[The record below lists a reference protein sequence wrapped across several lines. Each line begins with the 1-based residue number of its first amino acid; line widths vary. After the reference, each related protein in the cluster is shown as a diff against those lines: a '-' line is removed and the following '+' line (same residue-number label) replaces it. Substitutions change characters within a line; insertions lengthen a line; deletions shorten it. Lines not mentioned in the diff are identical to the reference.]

1 MSFKHKIPMAL
12 ILSRLVAG
20 MVLVVLSLLSLKHFN
35 GIAIALISYGLLSDI
50 FDGIIARQLNVSN
63 EKLRRLD
70 SSADQVFFICTAV
83 AAYIYAPAFF
93 KDNWFKISLLLSAEA
108 LCYLLSF
115 IKFRKEV
122 ATHSIGA
129 KIWTLFLFATLV
141 QVLAQGQST
150 IIFEICFWTGIA
162 SRAEIIAILFT
173 LKKWTND
180 VPSIVHAFQ
189 LRKEKPIK
197 RHKLFNG

>member
-1 MSFKHKIPMAL
+1 MAL
-12 ILSRLVAG
+12 ILSRLVTG
-20 MVLVVLSLLSLKHFN
+20 IVLAVLSFLAPPYFN
-35 GIAIALISYGLLSDI
+35 WIAIILISYGLLSDI
-50 FDGIIARQLNVSN
+50 FDGIIARQVNVSN

-70 SSADQVFFICTAV
+70 SSADQFFFICTAV
-83 AAYIYAPAFF
+83 AAYIYVPSFF
-93 KDNWFKISLLLSAEA
+93 ENNWLKISLLLGVEA
-108 LCYLLSF
+108 LCYLVSF

-141 QVLAQGQST
+141 QVIAQGQS
-150 IIFEICFWTGIA
+150 ILLFEICFWTGIL
-162 SRAEIIAILFT
+162 SRAEIIAILLT

-197 RHKLFNG
+197 RNKLFNG

>member
-1 MSFKHKIPMAL
+1 MLL
-12 ILSRLVAG
+12 IVSRLVAG
-20 MVLVVLSLLSLKHFN
+20 IILVALSFLSLPYFN
-35 GIAIALISYGLLSDI
+35 WIAIILISYGLLSDI
-50 FDGIIARQLNVSN
+50 FDGIIARRLNVSD

-70 SSADQVFFICTAV
+70 SSADQVFFICTAI
-83 AAYIYAPAFF
+83 AAYCYVPAFF
-93 KDNWFKISLLLSAEA
+93 KDNWLKISLLLGVEA
-108 LCYLLSF
+108 LCYLVSF

-141 QVLAQGQST
+141 QVIAQGQST
-150 IIFEICFWTGIA
+150 LLFELCFWTGMV
-162 SRAEIIAILFT
+162 SRAEIIAILLT

-197 RHKLFNG
+197 RNKLFNG

>member
-1 MSFKHKIPMAL
+1 MGL
-12 ILSRLVAG
+12 IVSRLVAG
-20 MVLVVLSLLSLKHFN
+20 IILVALSFLSLPYFN
-35 GIAIALISYGLLSDI
+35 WIAITLISYGLLSDI
-50 FDGIIARQLNVSN
+50 FDGIIARRLNVSG

-70 SSADQVFFICTAV
+70 SSVDQVFFICTAI
-83 AAYIYAPAFF
+83 AAYMHAPSFF
-93 KDNWFKISLLLSAEA
+93 KENWLKIALLLGAEA
-108 LCYLLSF
+108 LCYLVSF

-141 QVLAQGQST
+141 QVIAQGQST
-150 IIFEICFWTGIA
+150 LLFELCFWTGMA
-162 SRAEIIAILFT
+162 SRAEIIAILLT

-189 LRKEKPIK
+189 LRKERPIK
-197 RHKLFNG
+197 RNKLFNG